1 LNKSEIC
8 YLYKKNIM
16 YILQKLSDT
25 TKKVHTYN
33 TVTGAFTET
42 FDGADP
48 IAFAT
53 ETEAETV
60 KQLINDN
67 NDPSNHV
74 EIASLSKIQTQA
86 PAESVSKK
94 KSKSDIYKEYKN
106 GNGK

>member
-1 LNKSEIC
+1 
-8 YLYKKNIM
+8 M